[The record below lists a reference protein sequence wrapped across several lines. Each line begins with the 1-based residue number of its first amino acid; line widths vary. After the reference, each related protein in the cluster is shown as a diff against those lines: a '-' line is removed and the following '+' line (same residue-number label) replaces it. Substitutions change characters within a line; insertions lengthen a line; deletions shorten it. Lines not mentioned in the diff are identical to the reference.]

1 MTPALFW
8 TSRRLREFPVF
19 SLLFPRLTSFYR
31 PRRHPGHPLLS
42 STPAGVSIL
51 ALLLRNNRSLF
62 LLKLFLFLRLAASTN
77 LSHFFCLA
85 SVNSLLSPHIP
96 VPNKFSAALSFHKEM
111 LILPPLSEVDP
122 RPRSLQRGGGWSWLP
137 REAGKGRQSPCL
149 EYLNTKLRPIVPP
162 PATALLMPPAFDA
175 ALASWG
181 RWRQRRERK
190 GGNSEG
196 EVIFRECL

>member
-1 MTPALFW
+1 MASRRIPHFFPSSSHVSPLFI
-8 TSRRLREFPVF
+8 TSRR
-19 SLLFPRLTSFYR
+19 
-31 PRRHPGHPLLS
+31 HPAHPLLS
-42 STPAGVSIL
+42 PTPAGVSIL

-62 LLKLFLFLRLAASTN
+62 LLKLFLFLRSACSTN
-77 LSHFFCLA
+77 LRHFFCLA

-96 VPNKFSAALSFHKEM
+96 LPNKFSAALSFHKEM

-122 RPRSLQRGGGWSWLP
+122 RLSRSLQRGGGWSWLP

-175 ALASWG
+175 APAS
-181 RWRQRRERK
+181 
-190 GGNSEG
+190 
-196 EVIFRECL
+196 